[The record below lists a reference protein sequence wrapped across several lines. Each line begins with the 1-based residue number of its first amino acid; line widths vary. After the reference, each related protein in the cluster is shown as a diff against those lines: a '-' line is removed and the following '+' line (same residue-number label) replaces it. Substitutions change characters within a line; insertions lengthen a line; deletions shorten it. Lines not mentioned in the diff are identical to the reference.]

1 MIISRSISLRMR
13 NVSDN
18 IFGENQN
25 IFHVNNFFSENRAVY
40 VKMWQNMVDPD
51 KLQTTTQ
58 YGA

>member
-1 MIISRSISLRMR
+1 MR